1 MCRQSS
7 RLFKD
12 SHSIFAATMYIYN
25 LAGNVTKIMK
35 FPGPNLINGC
45 LWSLHE
51 LAIFSTPM
59 NCENGKISKTQIW
72 SQQNSQ

>member
-12 SHSIFAATMYIYN
+12 SHSIFAAAMYN
-25 LAGNVTKIMK
+25 LAGNFTKIMK

-45 LWSLHE
+45 LRSLHE
-51 LAIFSTPM
+51 LAIFSSPM

-72 SQQNSQ
+72 SQQNTQ